1 MPGPCR
7 LCRATFSTCVE
18 RDIRRM
24 GSDAHARPETVTG
37 STQIPTPRIV
47 MRNYLSTQH
56 LYAARYAAE
65 DAQAREVACKG
76 QGVFDVRHRGYVLT
90 AVVESVAFL
99 EAAIN
104 EL

>member
-65 DAQAREVACKG
+65 DAQAREVAKG